1 MKRFLISFVGICILG
16 TIIACNN
23 TNTKSETPQTIDE
36 VPTLNDT
43 CVVNNTDTLVVN
55 VDSTIVK

>member
-1 MKRFLISFVGICILG
+1 MKRFIISFVGICILG

-36 VPTLNDT
+36 VTTLTDT
-43 CVVNNTDTLVVN
+43 TVVNNVDSTTVN
-55 VDSTIVK
+55 VDSTVVK